1 MELLWLIPLIAVA
14 VVLLRPLLIEPVT
27 ATLLAGGMAGG
38 GSLLGGVLGKP
49 STPSLGFKDWQLALT
64 AGLQIPQLL
73 MSLGMTKE
81 ALDMAA
87 EWKVASDPER
97 FQKAG
102 WGGPPTGV
110 GTGLRGETSRF
121 FEDFPHVKPYA
132 GLLASRPESYAGLLE
147 KE

>member
-1 MELLWLIPLIAVA
+1 MELLWLIPLVA
-14 VVLLRPLLIEPVT
+14 VTTVLLRPLSIGIGAAMLGASAI
-27 ATLLAGGMAGG
+27 GAGG
-38 GSLLGGVLGKP
+38 GIAGGLLGKP

-73 MSLGMTKE
+73 MSFGMTKE

-110 GTGLRGETSRF
+110 GTGLREETSRF